1 MIVFVEGQ
9 PKKSD
14 YRKFKIACAANGQD
28 DYASMREMLTRRVQR
43 YVDGDEKFAPLPNAF
58 MIDGGLGHVHVCK
71 EVLDSFGLSVP
82 CFGMVK
88 DDRHRTRALVAPD
101 GREFGISATPAL
113 FALIGRMQEEVHRFA
128 IEYNRKLGGKKVR
141 GSTLDKIPGV
151 GDKRR
156 TDLLKHF
163 GSIENIRQ
171 ASEQELAVLS
181 SSMEGKKPDGI
192 AADKPSG
199 FNKGD
204 LIVAKYIGK
213 DAEAKSKL
221 GIGDVIS
228 FRFDVNNDGKIDK
241 GELNTHRIVD
251 LVKDGEGNLTGY
263 ITKGDNNLTNDAN
276 PVYFGDIVAVYS
288 GRRLAGIGNVLT
300 FLSSKLGFALCIILP
315 LFLFFAYELFVFF
328 KTLLTVK
335 NEGKKV
341 ITAEDEELIKQRAI
355 EEYLRRQQE
364 SASAVQGSV
373 QESVQD
379 SVQGNDADNADN

>member
-1 MIVFVEGQ
+1 MRNVGMENQNNKTKTKKIIDIVVNVVLWLFVIF
-9 PKKSD
+9 SI
-14 YRKFKIACAANGQD
+14 FVTVVAV
-28 DYASMREMLTRRVQR
+28 S
-43 YVDGDEKFAPLPNAF
+43 VDK
-58 MIDGGLGHVHVCK
+58 DG
-71 EVLDSFGLSVP
+71 ENVP
-82 CFGMVK
+82 IV
-88 DDRHRTRALVAPD
+88 
-101 GREFGISATPAL
+101 
-113 FALIGRMQEEVHRFA
+113 
-128 IEYNRKLGGKKVR
+128 GGKCYL
-141 GSTLDKIPGV
+141 T
-151 GDKRR
+151 
-156 TDLLKHF
+156 
-163 GSIENIRQ
+163 
-171 ASEQELAVLS
+171 VLS
-181 SSMEGKKPDGI
+181 TSMEGKKPDGI

-213 DAEAKSKL
+213 DSDAKTKL

-251 LVKDGEGNLTGY
+251 LVKDGEGNVTGY

-300 FLSSKLGFALCIILP
+300 FLSSKLGFGLCIILP
-315 LFLFFAYELFVFF
+315 LFLFFAYELFVFI

-373 QESVQD
+373 QDSVQD
-379 SVQGNDADNADN
+379 SVQGNDAENADN

>member
-1 MIVFVEGQ
+1 MRNVGMENQNNKSKTKKIIDIVVNVVLWLFVIF
-9 PKKSD
+9 SI
-14 YRKFKIACAANGQD
+14 FVTVVAV
-28 DYASMREMLTRRVQR
+28 S
-43 YVDGDEKFAPLPNAF
+43 VDK
-58 MIDGGLGHVHVCK
+58 DG
-71 EVLDSFGLSVP
+71 ENVP
-82 CFGMVK
+82 IV
-88 DDRHRTRALVAPD
+88 
-101 GREFGISATPAL
+101 
-113 FALIGRMQEEVHRFA
+113 
-128 IEYNRKLGGKKVR
+128 GGKCYL
-141 GSTLDKIPGV
+141 T
-151 GDKRR
+151 
-156 TDLLKHF
+156 
-163 GSIENIRQ
+163 
-171 ASEQELAVLS
+171 VLS
-181 SSMEGKKPDGI
+181 TSMEGKKPDGI

-213 DAEAKSKL
+213 DPEAKTKL

-251 LVKDGEGNLTGY
+251 LVKDGEGNVTGY

-288 GRRLAGIGNVLT
+288 GRRLVGIGNVLT
-300 FLSSKLGFALCIILP
+300 FLSSKLGFGLCIILP
-315 LFLFFAYELFVFF
+315 LFLFFAYELFVFI

-373 QESVQD
+373 QGSVQE
-379 SVQGNDADNADN
+379 SVQGNGADNADNADN

>member
-1 MIVFVEGQ
+1 MRNVGMENQNNKSKTKKIIDIVVNVVLWLFVIF
-9 PKKSD
+9 SI
-14 YRKFKIACAANGQD
+14 FVTVVAV
-28 DYASMREMLTRRVQR
+28 S
-43 YVDGDEKFAPLPNAF
+43 VDK
-58 MIDGGLGHVHVCK
+58 DG
-71 EVLDSFGLSVP
+71 ENVP
-82 CFGMVK
+82 IV
-88 DDRHRTRALVAPD
+88 
-101 GREFGISATPAL
+101 
-113 FALIGRMQEEVHRFA
+113 
-128 IEYNRKLGGKKVR
+128 GGKCYL
-141 GSTLDKIPGV
+141 T
-151 GDKRR
+151 
-156 TDLLKHF
+156 
-163 GSIENIRQ
+163 
-171 ASEQELAVLS
+171 VLS

-192 AADKPSG
+192 AADKPFG

-204 LIVAKYIGK
+204 LIIAKYIGK
-213 DAEAKSKL
+213 DLEAKTKL

-251 LVKDGEGNLTGY
+251 LVKDGEGNVTGY

-288 GRRLAGIGNVLT
+288 GRRLVGIGNVLT
-300 FLSSKLGFALCIILP
+300 FLSSKLGFGLCIILP
-315 LFLFFAYELFVFF
+315 LFLFFAYELFVFI
-328 KTLLTVK
+328 KTLLNVK

-373 QESVQD
+373 QESVQE

>member
-1 MIVFVEGQ
+1 MRNVGMENQNNKSKTKKIIDIVVNVVLWLFVIF
-9 PKKSD
+9 SI
-14 YRKFKIACAANGQD
+14 FVTVVAV
-28 DYASMREMLTRRVQR
+28 S
-43 YVDGDEKFAPLPNAF
+43 VDK
-58 MIDGGLGHVHVCK
+58 DG
-71 EVLDSFGLSVP
+71 ENVP
-82 CFGMVK
+82 IV
-88 DDRHRTRALVAPD
+88 
-101 GREFGISATPAL
+101 
-113 FALIGRMQEEVHRFA
+113 
-128 IEYNRKLGGKKVR
+128 GGKCYL
-141 GSTLDKIPGV
+141 T
-151 GDKRR
+151 
-156 TDLLKHF
+156 
-163 GSIENIRQ
+163 
-171 ASEQELAVLS
+171 VLS
-181 SSMEGKKPDGI
+181 TSMEGKKPDGI

-199 FNKGD
+199 FKKGD

-213 DAEAKSKL
+213 DLDAKTKL

-251 LVKDGEGNLTGY
+251 LVKDGEGNVTGY

-300 FLSSKLGFALCIILP
+300 FLSSKLGFGLCIILP
-315 LFLFFAYELFVFF
+315 LFLFFAYELFVFI

-364 SASAVQGSV
+364 SASAVQDSVQGSV
-373 QESVQD
+373 QGSVQD
-379 SVQGNDADNADN
+379 SVQGNDAENADN

>member
-1 MIVFVEGQ
+1 MRNVGMENQNNKSKTKKIIDIVVNVVLWLFVIF
-9 PKKSD
+9 SI
-14 YRKFKIACAANGQD
+14 FVTVVAV
-28 DYASMREMLTRRVQR
+28 S
-43 YVDGDEKFAPLPNAF
+43 VDK
-58 MIDGGLGHVHVCK
+58 DG
-71 EVLDSFGLSVP
+71 ENVP
-82 CFGMVK
+82 IV
-88 DDRHRTRALVAPD
+88 
-101 GREFGISATPAL
+101 
-113 FALIGRMQEEVHRFA
+113 
-128 IEYNRKLGGKKVR
+128 GGKCYL
-141 GSTLDKIPGV
+141 T
-151 GDKRR
+151 
-156 TDLLKHF
+156 
-163 GSIENIRQ
+163 
-171 ASEQELAVLS
+171 VLS
-181 SSMEGKKPDGI
+181 TSMEGKKPDGI

-213 DAEAKSKL
+213 DLDAKTKL

-251 LVKDGEGNLTGY
+251 LVKDGEGNVTGY

-300 FLSSKLGFALCIILP
+300 FLSSKLGFGLCIILP
-315 LFLFFAYELFVFF
+315 LFLFFAYELFVFI

-373 QESVQD
+373 QDSVQD
-379 SVQGNDADNADN
+379 SVRNNDADNADN

>member
-1 MIVFVEGQ
+1 MRNVGMENQNNKSKTKKIIDIVVNVVLWLFVIF
-9 PKKSD
+9 SI
-14 YRKFKIACAANGQD
+14 FVTVVAV
-28 DYASMREMLTRRVQR
+28 S
-43 YVDGDEKFAPLPNAF
+43 VDK
-58 MIDGGLGHVHVCK
+58 DG
-71 EVLDSFGLSVP
+71 ENVP
-82 CFGMVK
+82 IV
-88 DDRHRTRALVAPD
+88 
-101 GREFGISATPAL
+101 
-113 FALIGRMQEEVHRFA
+113 
-128 IEYNRKLGGKKVR
+128 GGKCYL
-141 GSTLDKIPGV
+141 T
-151 GDKRR
+151 
-156 TDLLKHF
+156 
-163 GSIENIRQ
+163 
-171 ASEQELAVLS
+171 VLS
-181 SSMEGKKPDGI
+181 TSMEGKKPDGI

-204 LIVAKYIGK
+204 LIIAKYIGK
-213 DAEAKSKL
+213 DSDAKTKL

-251 LVKDGEGNLTGY
+251 LVKDGEGNVTGY

-300 FLSSKLGFALCIILP
+300 FLSSKLGFGLCIILP
-315 LFLFFAYELFVFF
+315 LFLFFAYELFVFI

-364 SASAVQGSV
+364 SAGTVQG
-373 QESVQD
+373 SVQD
-379 SVQGNDADNADN
+379 SVQDSVRDNDADNAEN

>member
-1 MIVFVEGQ
+1 MRNVGMENQNNKSKTKKIIDIVVNVVLWLFVIF
-9 PKKSD
+9 SI
-14 YRKFKIACAANGQD
+14 FVTVVAV
-28 DYASMREMLTRRVQR
+28 S
-43 YVDGDEKFAPLPNAF
+43 VDK
-58 MIDGGLGHVHVCK
+58 DG
-71 EVLDSFGLSVP
+71 ENVP
-82 CFGMVK
+82 IV
-88 DDRHRTRALVAPD
+88 
-101 GREFGISATPAL
+101 
-113 FALIGRMQEEVHRFA
+113 
-128 IEYNRKLGGKKVR
+128 GGKCYL
-141 GSTLDKIPGV
+141 T
-151 GDKRR
+151 
-156 TDLLKHF
+156 
-163 GSIENIRQ
+163 
-171 ASEQELAVLS
+171 VLS

-204 LIVAKYIGK
+204 LIIAKYIGK
-213 DAEAKSKL
+213 DLDAKTKL

-251 LVKDGEGNLTGY
+251 LVKDGEGNVTGY

-300 FLSSKLGFALCIILP
+300 FLSSKLGFGLCIILP
-315 LFLFFAYELFVFF
+315 LFLFFAYELFVFI

-373 QESVQD
+373 QESVQE

>member
-1 MIVFVEGQ
+1 MRNVGMENQNNKSKTKKIIDIVVNVVLWLFVIF
-9 PKKSD
+9 SI
-14 YRKFKIACAANGQD
+14 FVTVVAV
-28 DYASMREMLTRRVQR
+28 S
-43 YVDGDEKFAPLPNAF
+43 VDK
-58 MIDGGLGHVHVCK
+58 DG
-71 EVLDSFGLSVP
+71 ENVP
-82 CFGMVK
+82 IV
-88 DDRHRTRALVAPD
+88 
-101 GREFGISATPAL
+101 
-113 FALIGRMQEEVHRFA
+113 
-128 IEYNRKLGGKKVR
+128 GGKCYL
-141 GSTLDKIPGV
+141 T
-151 GDKRR
+151 
-156 TDLLKHF
+156 
-163 GSIENIRQ
+163 
-171 ASEQELAVLS
+171 VLS

-213 DAEAKSKL
+213 DLDAKTKL

-251 LVKDGEGNLTGY
+251 LVKDGEGNVTGY

-300 FLSSKLGFALCIILP
+300 FLSSKLGFGLCIILP
-315 LFLFFAYELFVFF
+315 LFLFFAYELFVFI

-373 QESVQD
+373 QGSVQD